1 MNSIRAGSIPAF
13 GTKLDLLQFSCFFY
27 LFYATLPPTM
37 THTNLSFTDVSPAAW
52 LSFLHTLADGAQDV
66 ALHYFESTLQV
77 ITKSD
82 NSPVTQGDLEIE
94 TLVRKEVALSYPG
107 LSILGE
113 EHGQCPLDAPF
124 KLIIDPIDATSN
136 FMRHIPFFA
145 TLLAI
150 EINGIVVAAVVAQ
163 HATGDRWS
171 AALGEG
177 AFHNGKPISVSTVS
191 EIADC
196 QAFYGGLFGR
206 EARGNFESLMRLL
219 SQTRRQR
226 GLGDYLAHMLVAEG
240 CGEFAIDFGLA
251 PWDIAPLGLIV
262 VEAGGRV
269 TQVDGSPFSPYTGS
283 ILTSNGQFHEALVR
297 TYASA

>member
-1 MNSIRAGSIPAF
+1 MISTQPLETI
-13 GTKLDLLQFSCFFY
+13 
-27 LFYATLPPTM
+27 
-37 THTNLSFTDVSPAAW
+37 SPETW
-52 LSFLHTLADGAQDV
+52 LSFLHTLADHAKDV
-66 ALHYFESTLQV
+66 ALHYFDSTLKV
-77 ITKSD
+77 DFKSD
-82 NSPVTQGDLEIE
+82 RSPVTQGDLEIE
-94 TLVRKEVALSYPG
+94 TLIRKEVSLKYPT

-150 EINGIVVAAVVAQ
+150 EINGTVVASVVAQ

-171 AALGEG
+171 AALGKG
-177 AFHNGKPISVSTVS
+177 AFHNTKSISVSTVS
-191 EIADC
+191 DIADS

-206 EARGNFESLMRLL
+206 EARGNFDSLMRLL
-219 SQTRRQR
+219 SKTRRQR

-262 VEAGGRV
+262 TEAGGIV
-269 TQVDGSPFSPYTGS
+269 TQVNGDAFSPYTQS
-283 ILTSNGQFHEALVR
+283 IFCSNGKFHEELIQL
-297 TYASA
+297 YANH